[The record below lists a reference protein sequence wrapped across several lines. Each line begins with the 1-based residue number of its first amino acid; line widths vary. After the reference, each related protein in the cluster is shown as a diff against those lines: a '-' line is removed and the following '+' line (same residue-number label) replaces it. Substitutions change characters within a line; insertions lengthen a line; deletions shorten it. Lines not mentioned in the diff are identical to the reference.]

1 MKRFRIWAALS
12 LVAVVAAPVARAA
25 DKKPERAETPA
36 EALQKVQD
44 AKRKPVILGGFDGG
58 LFEVDSPEDDLVEP
72 VPIGTRE
79 DFERRGYEV
88 VEDGKVEMIV
98 DPAGQIYVDRR
109 YQGVIPGV
117 RSSVNDRRDARL
129 GNKDVVLWSGFQP
142 MAAVSRVFWVMSN
155 ASPRFEVTR
164 LGPTKIE
171 VFFPGARVLHR
182 NEIRPMYTQHF
193 ATPIELIEGFRM
205 RGGIRYIIDLKR
217 PANYL
222 YRFEAPFLYLDFETD
237 AS

>member
-1 MKRFRIWAALS
+1 MKRLKYGAL
-12 LVAVVAAPVARAA
+12 LGLAMVVAPVALAA
-25 DKKPERAETPA
+25 DEPKSGETPA

-44 AKRKPVILGGFDGG
+44 ATRKPVTLGGFDGG

-88 VEDGKVEMIV
+88 VEDGKVEMVV
-98 DPAGQIYVDRR
+98 DPSGQIYVDRR
-109 YQGVIPGV
+109 YQGVIPGI
-117 RSSVNDRRDARL
+117 RSSVDPRRDARSTS
-129 GNKDVVLWSGFQP
+129 KDIVLWSGFQP
-142 MAAVSRVFWVMSN
+142 MTAVSRVFWVMSN
-155 ASPRFEVTR
+155 TSPRFEVTR
-164 LGPTKIE
+164 LGPTQIE

-193 ATPIELIEGFRM
+193 PTPVELIDGYRV
-205 RGGIRYIIDLKR
+205 RGGVRYIIKLKR

-237 AS
+237 QS